1 VDIGYTGLR
10 IAWGFHRLLDR
21 LTGGRLG
28 SGRMGLRSLWLTT
41 TGRRSGKRREN
52 ALYFIEAGADLVVVA
67 SNAGRDKPPAWWLN
81 LEAHP
86 ETEVRIGKERRQV
99 RARAAT
105 ADEEARLWPRLDA
118 GFPLYV
124 RYRARTTRHIPLVI
138 LEPRTETGSE
148 TASP

>member
-1 VDIGYTGLR
+1 MDIGYGALR
-10 IAWGFHRLLDR
+10 IVWAGHRLLDR
-21 LTGGRLG
+21 VTGGRLG

-41 TGRRSGKRREN
+41 TGRRSGQRREN
-52 ALYFIEAGADLVVVA
+52 ALYFIEDGPNLVVVG

-86 ETEVRIGKERRQV
+86 ETEVRIGKVRRNV

-118 GFPLYV
+118 GFPLYA

-138 LEPRTETGSE
+138 LEPRTETGS
-148 TASP
+148 ASP